1 MFKNMK
7 IGMRLGL
14 GFGLILFL
22 LSVTALIGIG
32 QLGELNRNVG
42 SVLNDRYP
50 KTSAA
55 NEIAFRAM
63 DNTRIILNII
73 LNPDDK
79 IKAKNKDA
87 YDSNIARNIE
97 LFDQLDKAVKS
108 EEGRGLLKAM
118 HEARAA
124 YNSYTAEVIR
134 LGLAGKPDDAAR
146 VLYGENYKTQAAY
159 FASIKKLVE
168 YQERQMT
175 ETGRQAEE
183 NYASTRVMMLGLAV
197 AAFLLGSGIA
207 FQVTRGIT
215 RPIGEAVRVANRLAG
230 GDLTGTIEVNSTDE
244 TGMLLAAM
252 RNMAARLKEMI
263 SEILGS
269 ADQVSSTA
277 AQLSAA
283 SGQVA
288 DGSRQQSEAASA
300 MASAVEEMTVSIDQV
315 SGNAQ
320 NARNASRHSGE
331 MSEQGAAVIQNAVTE
346 MAKIEGSVK
355 ESSQIIEALEQQSGE
370 ISAIVNV
377 IKEIA
382 DQTNLLA
389 LNAAIEAARAGEQGR
404 GFAVVADEVRKLAE
418 RTTTSTQEIAA
429 MIEKI
434 QIGTREAVNSMESG
448 VSRVSSGV
456 ALASQAG
463 QSITQIKDEA
473 TLVAQAVSDISDS
486 LKEQSAASNDIA
498 RNVERIAQMTEE
510 NSMAVQQTASAAQLL
525 EQLASSLQATV
536 GRFRV

>member
-22 LSVTALIGIG
+22 LSVIALIGIG
-32 QLGELNRNVG
+32 QLGELNRDMG

-63 DNTRIILNII
+63 DDTRVVRNII
-73 LNPDDK
+73 FNPDDK
-79 IKAKNKDA
+79 VKAKNKDA
-87 YDSNIARNIE
+87 YDSNIARNTE

-108 EEGRGLLKAM
+108 EEGRGLLKTM

-124 YNSYTAEVIR
+124 YISYTAKVIR
-134 LGLAGKPDDAAR
+134 LGLADKPDEATR

-168 YQERQMT
+168 YQERQME

-215 RPIGEAVRVANRLAG
+215 HPIGEAVRVANRLAG

-252 RNMAARLKEMI
+252 RNMAGRLKEMI

-434 QIGTREAVNSMESG
+434 QIGTREAVSSMESG